1 MPHLRSFNRGA
12 ACLGDAFANPF
23 ASAIGVRLGLR
34 ICSRVL
40 RCSLS
45 GGFFI
50 SSGKRLSNQLSLAET
65 RSRDWTRSWPGA
77 TLEQCPFFSLY
88 WALCAPQSGR
98 TGIWRLTEPSAQA
111 ATRPAPP
118 PVEAT
123 TVRVAG
129 SRLLGLA
136 LSALGRVARGAP
148 HRSPRDGDSLA
159 SKGLPFVLELEVPA
173 RANGS
178 TADRIGAC
186 GTRSHHGARQSS
198 LGRAAHPR
206 RVAQAR
212 APRLAADCC
221 SSHAASPEAAFADL
235 ANIPPEPPRPPRLRR
250 LFPRADRY
258 LPPTL
263 RVRCPAASPPQS
275 RTLQRNRFPHC
286 RLDCAANRRGVPR

>member
-1 MPHLRSFNRGA
+1 MTNATAIGANAVVNASNKIRLGDVNVTLIEAQGDFHASGAGNGIILKSPDGLTCTTEYRQLGTARHDSRRVPLVLVLPAMPHLRIFNRDA
-12 ACLGDAFANPF
+12 AFLGDAFANPF

-159 SKGLPFVLELEVPA
+159 SKGLPFVLDLEVRRGRTGRPRIGSELAELVRTVALANPLGA
-173 RANGS
+173 RRAS
-178 TADRIGAC
+178 TA
-186 GTRSHHGARQSS
+186 S
-198 LGRAAHPR
+198 
-206 RVAQAR
+206 
-212 APRLAADCC
+212 
-221 SSHAASPEAAFADL
+221 
-235 ANIPPEPPRPPRLRR
+235 
-250 LFPRADRY
+250 
-258 LPPTL
+258 
-263 RVRCPAASPPQS
+263 
-275 RTLQRNRFPHC
+275 
-286 RLDCAANRRGVPR
+286 